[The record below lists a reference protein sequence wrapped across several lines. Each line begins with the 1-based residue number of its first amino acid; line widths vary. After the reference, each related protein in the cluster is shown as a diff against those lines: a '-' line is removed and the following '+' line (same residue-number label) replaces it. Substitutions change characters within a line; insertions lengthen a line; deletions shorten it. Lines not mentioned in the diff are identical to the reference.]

1 MGNPRPAPPRG
12 LNPHTLEARLG
23 SSMSSPG
30 AEPGTGRAGDPFL
43 PSTGALAP
51 GGCGWPDVGR
61 AFIVKGASPSR
72 AFWGLG
78 RLGRALGFANSEKV
92 PSGWRRL
99 AAGGP
104 RRPTRGAAYCAS
116 SPSSP
121 PRCGGGKGVDPS
133 PAQPGKSELQG

>member
-99 AAGGP
+99 AAAGP
-104 RRPTRGAAYCAS
+104 CRPTRGAAYCAS
-116 SPSSP
+116 SPP
-121 PRCGGGKGVDPS
+121 LPAAMWRRERCGPEPS
-133 PAQPGKSELQG
+133 AAWEV